1 MIQKFECRRDS
12 LTIRGHVYR
21 IGDEKETR
29 PAVVLC
35 HGFLAND
42 RTLRVY
48 AQALAELGYVCY
60 TFDFNGGGVRC
71 RSDGK
76 SRDMTVFTELEDL
89 RSVMNY
95 VKKQPGVDREH
106 ISLLGCSQGGL
117 VSAMY
122 AKRQPEAV
130 EKLVLFYPALCI
142 PDDARAGKMMFA
154 RFDPK
159 KIPDTI
165 LYFPMR
171 LGRDYAKSVIKTD
184 VYKEIGG
191 FSGPVLLLHGTND
204 KIVPISY
211 SERAAKLY
219 PDCTYHVID
228 GGQHGFRGRY
238 DREAVATLREFMK
251 PENKEEP

>member
-1 MIQKFECRRDS
+1 MIEKFSCRRDA

-21 IGDEKETR
+21 LGEGKR

-60 TFDFNGGGVRC
+60 TFDFNGGGVFC
-71 RSDGK
+71 HSDGK
-76 SRDMTVFTELEDL
+76 SRDMTVLTELEDL
-89 RSVMNY
+89 RCVMNY
-95 VKKQPGVDREH
+95 VRKQPGVDGEH
-106 ISLLGCSQGGL
+106 ISLLGCSQGGM

-122 AKRQPEAV
+122 ARRHPENV

-154 RFDPK
+154 RFDPTR
-159 KIPDTI
+159 IPDTI

-171 LGRDYAKSVIKTD
+171 LGRDYARSVLKMD
-184 VYKEIGG
+184 VFKEIGG
-191 FSGPVLLLHGTND
+191 FDGPVLLLHGTAD

-211 SERAAKLY
+211 SEKAAKLY
-219 PDCTYHVID
+219 PNVLYHPVQD
-228 GGQHGFRGRY
+228 GQHGFKGKF
-238 DREAVATLREFMK
+238 DREAVGVLTEFMK
-251 PENKEEP
+251 PEA

>member
-1 MIQKFECRRDS
+1 MIDKFSCRRDA

-21 IGDEKETR
+21 IGDAPKKR

-48 AQALAELGYVCY
+48 AQALAELGYICF
-60 TFDFNGGGVRC
+60 TFDFNGGGVFC
-71 RSDGK
+71 HSDGK

-95 VKKQPGVDREH
+95 VRRQPDVDSAH
-106 ISLLGCSQGGL
+106 ISLLGCSQGGM

-154 RFDPK
+154 KFDPK

-171 LGRDYAKSVIKTD
+171 LGRDYAKSVIKMD

-191 FSGPVLLLHGTND
+191 FDGPTLLLHGTKD
-204 KIVPISY
+204 QIVNISY
-211 SERAAKLY
+211 SNKAAKLY
-219 PDCTYHVID
+219 PNCTYHTITD
-228 GGQHGFRGRY
+228 GQHGFRGKY
-238 DREAVATLREFMK
+238 DREAVDVLKDFMK
-251 PENKEEP
+251 LEKEAD

>member
-1 MIQKFECRRDS
+1 MIGKFECRRDG

-21 IGDEKETR
+21 MKEGTL

-42 RTLRVY
+42 RTVRVY
-48 AQALAELGYVCY
+48 AQALAGLGYVCY
-60 TFDFNGGGVRC
+60 TFDFNGGGVFC
-71 RSDGK
+71 HSEGK

-89 RSVMNY
+89 RSVMNF
-95 VKKQPGVDREH
+95 VRKQPGVDGKH

-122 AKRQPEAV
+122 ARRQPAGV

-159 KIPDTI
+159 NIPDTI

-191 FSGPVLLLHGTND
+191 FDGPTLLIHGTAD
-204 KIVPISY
+204 KIVNISY
-211 SERAAKLY
+211 SEKAAKLY
-219 PDCTYHVID
+219 PNCTYHVIPE
-228 GGQHGFRGRY
+228 GQHGFRGKH
-238 DREAVATLREFMK
+238 DREAVQVLTEFMK
-251 PENKEEP
+251 LD

>member
-1 MIQKFECRRDS
+1 MIGKFECRRDA

-21 IGDEKETR
+21 AKEGKL

-48 AQALAELGYVCY
+48 AQALASLGYVCY
-60 TFDFNGGGVRC
+60 TFDFNGGGVFC

-95 VKKQPGVDREH
+95 VRKQPDVDSAH

-122 AKRQPEAV
+122 AKRQPAAV

-171 LGRDYAKSVIKTD
+171 LGRDYAKSVLKTD

-191 FSGPVLLLHGTND
+191 YEGPTLLIHGSAD
-204 KIVPISY
+204 RIVSISY
-211 SERAAKLY
+211 SEKAAKLY
-219 PDCTYHVID
+219 PNCTYHVVAD
-228 GGQHGFRGRY
+228 GQHGFRGKH
-238 DREAVATLREFMK
+238 DREAVQVLTEFMK
-251 PENKEEP
+251 LD

>member
-1 MIQKFECRRDS
+1 MIEKFECRRDD

-21 IGDEKETR
+21 AKEGR
-29 PAVVLC
+29 LPAVVLC

-60 TFDFNGGGVRC
+60 TFDFNGGGVFC
-71 RSDGK
+71 HSDGK

-95 VKKQPGVDREH
+95 VKKQPGVDKEH

-130 EKLVLFYPALCI
+130 EKLLLFYPALCI

-154 RFDPK
+154 HFDPK

-191 FSGPVLLLHGTND
+191 FDGPVMLIHGTAD
-204 KIVPISY
+204 KIVNISY
-211 SERAAKLY
+211 SEKAAKLY
-219 PDCTYHVID
+219 PNCLYHRVAD
-228 GGQHGFRGRY
+228 GQHGFRGKH
-238 DREAVATLREFMK
+238 DREAVQVLQEFMK
-251 PENKEEP
+251 LD

>member
-1 MIQKFECRRDS
+1 MIEKFECRRGG

-21 IGDEKETR
+21 MTEGTL

-42 RTLRVY
+42 RTVRVY
-48 AQALAELGYVCY
+48 AQALADLGYVCY
-60 TFDFNGGGVRC
+60 TFDFNGGGVFC

-89 RSVMNY
+89 RAVMNY
-95 VKKQPGVDREH
+95 VRKQSGVDGEH
-106 ISLLGCSQGGL
+106 ISLLGCSQGGM

-122 AKRQPEAV
+122 AKRQPASV

-159 KIPDTI
+159 DIPDTI

-171 LGRDYAKSVIKTD
+171 LGRDYAKSVIKLD

-191 FSGPVLLLHGTND
+191 FDGPTLLIHGTAD
-204 KIVPISY
+204 KIVSISY
-211 SERAAKLY
+211 SEKAAKLY
-219 PDCTYHVID
+219 PNCTYHVIPD
-228 GGQHGFRGRY
+228 GQHGFRGKY
-238 DREAVATLREFMK
+238 DREAVQVLKEFMK
-251 PENKEEP
+251 LT

>member
-1 MIQKFECRRDS
+1 MIEKFECRRND

-21 IGDEKETR
+21 MKEGR
-29 PAVVLC
+29 LPAVVLC

-60 TFDFNGGGVRC
+60 TFDFNGGGVFC
-71 RSDGK
+71 HSDGK
-76 SRDMTVFTELEDL
+76 SRDMTVLTELEDL
-89 RSVMNY
+89 RCVMNY
-95 VKKQPGVDREH
+95 VRRRPDVDDAR

-122 AKRQPEAV
+122 AKRQSAMV

-154 RFDPK
+154 RFDPTNL
-159 KIPDTI
+159 PDTL

-171 LGRDYAKSVIKTD
+171 LGRDYAKSVLKMD

-191 FSGPVLLLHGTND
+191 FEGPTLLLHGTAD
-204 KIVPISY
+204 KIVSISY
-211 SERAAKLY
+211 SEKAAKLY
-219 PDCTYHVID
+219 PDCTYHVIAD
-228 GGQHGFRGRY
+228 GQHGFRGKY
-238 DREAVATLREFMK
+238 DREAVQVLKEFMK
-251 PENKEEP
+251 LT

>member
-1 MIQKFECRRDS
+1 MIERFECRRND

-21 IGDEKETR
+21 LKEGKL

-35 HGFLAND
+35 HGFLTND

-48 AQALAELGYVCY
+48 AQALAEMGYVCY
-60 TFDFNGGGVRC
+60 TFDFNGGGLFC
-71 RSDGK
+71 HSDGK
-76 SRDMTVFTELEDL
+76 SRDMTVLTELEDL
-89 RSVMNY
+89 RCVMNH
-95 VKKQPGVDREH
+95 VRRRPDVDDAR

-122 AKRQPEAV
+122 AKRQGAAV

-154 RFDPK
+154 RFDPTNL
-159 KIPDTI
+159 PDTL

-171 LGRDYAKSVIKTD
+171 LGRDYAKSVLKMD

-191 FSGPVLLLHGTND
+191 FDGPTLLLHGTAD
-204 KIVPISY
+204 KIVDISY
-211 SERAAKLY
+211 SEKAAKLY
-219 PDCTYHVID
+219 PDCIYHPIA
-228 GGQHGFRGRY
+228 GAQHGFRGAY
-238 DREAVATLREFMK
+238 DREAVQVLKEFMK
-251 PENKEEP
+251 LT